1 MMEQMK
7 FIPILLGSDMNVYG
21 MAKAF
26 HEAYGI
32 KSVAYADHLLA
43 PTKFSH
49 IVTVHPKM
57 GFDEDPVFTETLLA
71 LAKSTYNNPGM
82 HYLLIPCGDGY
93 AELLAKNKEKLA
105 PYYTFIANN
114 YDLFE
119 RLVNKVSFYEVC
131 EEYQLPYPA
140 TVIIRKES
148 LVAGKFI
155 GELPFEFPI
164 ALKPANSVEW
174 LSVDFEGRK
183 KAFILNERAEFDV
196 IIERI
201 YQAGYQ
207 SEMIVQ
213 DFIPGDDSHM
223 RVLNAYVDERHQVRM
238 MGLGHP
244 LLEDP
249 TPGSVG
255 NYVVILPDENQA
267 VYQQIETFLKKIGY
281 VGFANFDMKYDSR
294 DGQYKLFEI
303 NLRQGRSSFFLT
315 LNGLNLARFI
325 TEDLVFDRPFE
336 GTIYGKKGTSQDKLW
351 LGVPKKIFL
360 TYTQDNSE
368 KARAK
373 QLLESGNWGTTLFY
387 KKDRSLR
394 RFLLMKRAFYMYHE
408 RFKKYFQ
415 KKEG

>member
-1 MMEQMK
+1 M
-7 FIPILLGSDMNVYG
+7 
-21 MAKAF
+21 
-26 HEAYGI
+26 
-32 KSVAYADHLLA
+32 
-43 PTKFSH
+43 
-49 IVTVHPKM
+49 
-57 GFDEDPVFTETLLA
+57 
-71 LAKSTYNNPGM
+71 
-82 HYLLIPCGDGY
+82 
-93 AELLAKNKEKLA
+93 
-105 PYYTFIANN
+105 
-114 YDLFE
+114 
-119 RLVNKVSFYEVC
+119 
-131 EEYQLPYPA
+131 PYPA

-255 NYVVILPDENQA
+255 DYVVILPDENQA
-267 VYQQIETFLKKIGY
+267 VYQQIETFLKAIGY

-394 RFLLMKRAFYMYHE
+394 HFLLMKRVFYMYHE